1 MTKVLFILSA
11 VLILV
16 STFFAFQNGR
26 EFARVRQD
34 VTALNVQVQGALTA
48 AQNIVNEVGVVNGDI
63 AKVQGDL
70 EIESEKVKAQKLK
83 IAQLDNDSK
92 LAQDKLDENNKKLAD
107 LRIRL
112 DKLPKDMKP
121 ETMVEQINGMKKATA
136 EFQAEVEMKRKEVEA
151 EEAKMVDARRALD
164 EVVRKIEDRKKSF
177 DRNSLNAR
185 IVAVNT
191 DWGFVVVNAGKSVGI
206 TDATKLL
213 VTRGGQTVG
222 KLNIVSI
229 QGERTV
235 ANIVPETL
243 SAGMSISP
251 GDQVILETLYQ

>member
-48 AQNIVNEVGVVNGDI
+48 AQTIVNQVGVVIGDI

-136 EFQAEVEMKRKEVEA
+136 EYQAEAEMKRKEVET

-185 IVAVNT
+185 IVAVNA
-191 DWGFVVVNAGKSVGI
+191 DWGFVVVNAGKTVGI

-222 KLNIVSI
+222 KLNIVSV
-229 QGERTV
+229 QGDRTV

-243 SAGMSISP
+243 SEGMSISP

>member
-48 AQNIVNEVGVVNGDI
+48 AQTIVNQVGVVIGDI

-83 IAQLDNDSK
+83 IAQLDNDGK

-136 EFQAEVEMKRKEVEA
+136 EYQAEAEMKRKEVET

-185 IVAVNT
+185 IVAVNA
-191 DWGFVVVNAGKSVGI
+191 DWGFVVVNAGKTVGI

-222 KLNIVSI
+222 KLNIVSV
-229 QGERTV
+229 QGDRTV

-243 SAGMSISP
+243 SEGMSISP

>member
-48 AQNIVNEVGVVNGDI
+48 AQNVVNEVGVVNGDI

-121 ETMVEQINGMKKATA
+121 ETMVEQINSMKKATA
-136 EFQAEVEMKRKEVEA
+136 EYQAEVEMKLKEVEA

-185 IVAVNT
+185 IVAVNA

>member
-26 EFARVRQD
+26 EFAHVRQD

-48 AQNIVNEVGVVNGDI
+48 AQTIVNQVGVVNGDI

-136 EFQAEVEMKRKEVEA
+136 EYQAEAEMKRKEVEI

-185 IVAVNT
+185 IVAVNA
-191 DWGFVVVNAGKSVGI
+191 DWGFVVVNAGKTVGI

-222 KLNIVSI
+222 KLNIVSV
-229 QGERTV
+229 QGDRTV

-243 SAGMSISP
+243 SEGMSISP